1 LIKQRLEPFK
11 LMASFESR
19 SEQQAESQAD
29 QSVSPPVS
37 PPAPPPAFRQVVKG
51 AYVINTDAIA
61 SPDQVGADGVG
72 DVLIE
77 NGVITAIAPLLTN
90 LPADVEMIDGRGQFL
105 GPGLIDL
112 YSQSGQPGYE
122 SRETYESL
130 SRAAA
135 AGGFTRVGLLP
146 NTQPAVDNVGAIAAI
161 QNANASRFSAKESVR
176 ESTGE
181 SARNSHRQAQLI
193 PWATITLG
201 AQGKQLAELAE
212 LAEAGA
218 LGFTDGAPLVNSALL
233 RRLLEYAQPLQK
245 PIALWP
251 CDPHLVADGVAR
263 EGVQSLR
270 LGLPGVSAIAE
281 TTVLA
286 TLLECVAE
294 IPALVHIMR
303 ISTARGVALLRQA
316 KAQELPISASV
327 PWHHLIF
334 DTQDLDGY
342 DPSLR
347 HDPPLGN
354 ADDRL
359 ALIAGVADGVIDAI
373 AIDHSPYTYEEKTV
387 AFNAAPPGAIGLE
400 LALPVLWQ
408 AFVDSEQQ
416 WSPTQLWQALSEG
429 PAQCLGITPARL
441 KVGELAE
448 LTLFDPKVRWQVV
461 PTALHSLAS
470 NTPWANQTLQ
480 GKVTATWIPQK

>member
-1 LIKQRLEPFK
+1 
-11 LMASFESR
+11 MASSAN
-19 SEQQAESQAD
+19 QAAK
-29 QSVSPPVS
+29 
-37 PPAPPPAFRQVVKG
+37 QVVKQ
-51 AYVINTDAIA
+51 AYVIDLAA
-61 SPDQVGADGVG
+61 LDSPHQVGADGIG

-77 NGVITAIAPLLTN
+77 DGIITAIAPFLTD
-90 LPADVEMIDGRGQFL
+90 LPADVKIIDGRGQFL

-122 SRETYESL
+122 SRETYASL
-130 SRAAA
+130 ARAAA

-161 QNANASRFSAKESVR
+161 QKANTSASTAINPAGNR
-176 ESTGE
+176 
-181 SARNSHRQAQLI
+181 AQLM

-201 AQGKQLAELAE
+201 GAGKQLSELAE

-218 LGFTDGAPLVNSALL
+218 LGFTDGAPLVNAALL

-251 CDPHLVADGVAR
+251 CDSKLVGEGIAR
-263 EGVQSLR
+263 EGVQALR
-270 LGLPGVSAIAE
+270 LGLPGVSALAE

-286 TLLECVAE
+286 TLLECIAE
-294 IPALVHIMR
+294 IPALVHVMR
-303 ISTARGVALLRQA
+303 ISTARSVDLLRQA

-334 DTQDLDGY
+334 DTQDLNGY

-354 ADDRL
+354 PADRQ
-359 ALIAGVADGVIDAI
+359 ALIEGVLEGVIDAI

-408 AFVDSEQQ
+408 ALVNKGVNNGVNSEQH
-416 WSPTQLWQALSEG
+416 WSPTQLWQALSAG
-429 PAQCLGITPARL
+429 PAQCLGLTPARL
-441 KVGELAE
+441 KVGEPAE
-448 LTLFDPKVRWQVV
+448 LTLFDPRTRWQVT
-461 PTALHSLAS
+461 PEALHSLAG

-480 GKVTATWIPQK
+480 GKVTATWLPS

>member
-1 LIKQRLEPFK
+1 
-11 LMASFESR
+11 MAFSVN
-19 SEQQAESQAD
+19 QAPNLA
-29 QSVSPPVS
+29 
-37 PPAPPPAFRQVVKG
+37 AKQVVKQV
-51 AYVINTDAIA
+51 YVIDTDAIA
-61 SPDQVGADGVG
+61 SPTQVGADGVG

-77 NGVITAIAPLLTN
+77 NGIITAIAPFLAD
-90 LPADVEMIDGRGQFL
+90 LPADVEVIDGRGQFL

-122 SRETYESL
+122 SRETYASL
-130 SRAAA
+130 AQAAA

-161 QNANASRFSAKESVR
+161 QKANVL
-176 ESTGE
+176 TGTAG
-181 SARNSHRQAQLI
+181 SSNNRAQLL
-193 PWATITLG
+193 PWATLTLG
-201 AQGKQLAELAE
+201 GAGKQLAELAE

-251 CDPHLVADGVAR
+251 CDPQLVGDGVAR

-270 LGLPGVSAIAE
+270 LGLPGVSVIAE
-281 TTVLA
+281 TTILA
-286 TLLECVAE
+286 TLLECITE
-294 IPALVHIMR
+294 IPVLVHIMR

-334 DTQDLDGY
+334 DTQDLNGY

-354 ADDRL
+354 PMDRQ
-359 ALIAGVADGVIDAI
+359 ALIEGVVEGVIDAI

-387 AFNAAPPGAIGLE
+387 AFNTSPPGAIGLE

-408 AFVDSEQQ
+408 AFVNSEQH
-416 WSPTQLWQALSEG
+416 WSPTQLWQALSAG
-429 PAQCLGITPARL
+429 PAQCLGLAPARL
-441 KVGELAE
+441 KVGEPAE
-448 LTLFDPKVRWQVV
+448 LTLFDPRTRWQV
-461 PTALHSLAS
+461 TSEALCSLAS
-470 NTPWANQTLQ
+470 NTPWANQMLQ
-480 GKVTATWIPQK
+480 GKVTATWIPK